1 LESLPLKPVS
11 DLEVRM
17 ILKAK
22 NISKKFKSPMEVTIL
37 NNISLEVQAG
47 ETVAIMG
54 KSGEGKTTLL
64 HILGTLEPATEG
76 SLEICGIA
84 VSPSNWNELR
94 NQKIGFIF
102 QAYNLLEDY
111 TVLENVLMPAKIA
124 NKDTRP
130 GSAAHERALELLQ
143 EVGLAHRA
151 DFPAKLL
158 SGGEKQRAAIARAF
172 LNDPALILADEPSG
186 NLDHA
191 NSTIIYNL
199 LLGAAQKRGKALIVV
214 THDRELAALCKKTYS
229 LMDGVIS

>member
-1 LESLPLKPVS
+1 MESLPVKPVS

-17 ILKAK
+17 ILQAK
-22 NISKKFKSPMEVTIL
+22 NISKKFKSPTEVTIL
-37 NNISLEVQAG
+37 NNISLEVHAG

-76 SLEICGIA
+76 SLKICGIPA
-84 VSPSNWNELR
+84 SPSNWNHLR

-124 NKDTRP
+124 GHLGP
-130 GSAAHERALELLQ
+130 AAHQRALELLH
-143 EVGLAHRA
+143 EVGLSHRA

-214 THDRELAALCKKTYS
+214 THDRELADLCQKTYS
-229 LMDGVIS
+229 LMDGVLT